1 MEISRK
7 HIEMLEQ
14 ATGYYIQILKHTRE
28 PEEQHDTKGRSLE
41 EYEQLWDMLRDLLLR
56 Q

>member
-1 MEISRK
+1 MTRK

-28 PEEQHDTKGRSLE
+28 TEEQHDPEGRRLE
-41 EYEQLWDMLRDLLLR
+41 EYEQLWEMLRDMLMR
-56 Q
+56 D